1 MFRDWFRKIAK
12 DKSLRGEDYR
22 VLLIL
27 LASAESSSVEIAQTE
42 IAESLEIKRTRVS
55 RAIKRLT
62 SLGIISKKF
71 IAGKLVGYRFLI
83 EESEQV

>member
-1 MFRDWFRKIAK
+1 MFRDWLRKIAK
-12 DKSLRGEDYR
+12 DKGLRGEDYR

-27 LASAESSSVEIAQTE
+27 LASTESNSVEITQIE
-42 IAESLEIKRTRVS
+42 IAQSLEIKRTRVS

-62 SLGIISKKF
+62 ENGVIKKKL

-83 EESEQV
+83 EE